1 MGETTTYHIRLV
13 VFGGGGV
20 GKSAIL
26 KRFLLNTFN
35 EKHSPTV
42 EDLHYCE
49 FAIGTLTLKVDFL
62 DTAGDNQFPAMRRLS
77 IATAQAFLLVYSV
90 DSSGS
95 FEDLKKCFDE
105 IREQRSDFQDIPII
119 VVGNKLDLAAG
130 RREILKEDV
139 AEWVFCEMPQLCVK
153 VMECSARDNI
163 NVREVFK
170 AFLQLSKISIPA
182 DTTGLH
188 RRSSAHASGASKSRS
203 SEETTAQR
211 RSRSLIRRVSKKMK
225 KNRDIPH
232 SDTETNECVT
242 S

>member
-1 MGETTTYHIRLV
+1 MGEKATYHVRLV

-26 KRFLLNTFN
+26 KRFLLNTFS

-42 EDLHYCE
+42 EDLHYRE
-49 FAIGTLTLKVDFL
+49 FDLGTFILKVDFL

-77 IATAQAFLLVYSV
+77 IANAQAFLLVYSV
-90 DSSGS
+90 NSNGS
-95 FEDLKKCFDE
+95 FEELKKCFGE
-105 IREQRSDFQDIPII
+105 IREQRSDFPEIPLII
-119 VVGNKLDLAAG
+119 VGNKLDLAAG

-139 AEWVFCEMPQLCVK
+139 AEWIFCEMSHMRVK

-170 AFLQLSKISIPA
+170 AFLQLSKISFPA
-182 DTTGLH
+182 DTTALH
-188 RRSSAHASGASKSRS
+188 RRSSAHASGSSKSRS
-203 SEETTAQR
+203 SEESSVQR
-211 RSRSLIRRVSKKMK
+211 RSRSLIRRVSKKMTK
-225 KNRDIPH
+225 FRDSSH
-232 SDTETNECVT
+232 SDTETNECIT